1 MEKNYLRNMILVT
14 GGTGLVGSHLLFQL
28 LQNSTETIRAIH
40 RQDSNLEHVLSVFKL
55 YDEEQAEKLF
65 EKIDW
70 VEANILD
77 IPLLSEAF
85 KGITHVYHCAGFIS
99 YDVRDAKIMRRIN
112 IEGTAN
118 VVNLCLHHDIK
129 KLCHV
134 SSIAAIGST
143 INDKPITEDTVWNP
157 ELSHSHYA
165 WSKYGGEMEVW
176 RGSQEGLHVV
186 IVNPGVVIGPGYWK
200 SGSGLLFTKVA
211 NGLKYTPILT
221 TGFVDVFDVVKPMIS
236 LMESDYQKERYIV
249 VSESL
254 RFDSVVSKIA
264 NALQKQPPKKTL
276 ESWMVFMG
284 WAFQSIGHTLFNT
297 KKTITYDSIKGVFSK
312 SVYSNNKLK
321 DALNYNFK
329 LIDESI
335 KDTAAHY

>member
-1 MEKNYLRNMILVT
+1 MILVT

-40 RQDSNLEHVLSVFKL
+40 SQDSNLEHVLSVFKL

-77 IPLLSEAF
+77 IPLLSDAF

-165 WSKYGGEMEVW
+165 WSKYGGEELCKLYSSIYDLNTSICRFYNVYGPNQISKGEMAT
-176 RGSQEGLHVV
+176 
-186 IVNPGVVIGPGYWK
+186 IIGIFEEHYKKNKP
-200 SGSGLLFTKVA
+200 L
-211 NGLKYTPILT
+211 P
-221 TGFVDVFDVVKPMIS
+221 VVKPGSQSRRFTHIQDTIEVCFKAWKENKCRHCSIS
-236 LMESDYQKERYIV
+236 NKKSYSVLDVAKMFNSKIRFLSPRRGERYA
-249 VSESL
+249 S
-254 RFDSVVSKIA
+254 
-264 NALQKQPPKKTL
+264 ALTNMNLSNKVHKLFGKK
-276 ESWMVFMG
+276 
-284 WAFQSIGHTLFNT
+284 
-297 KKTITYDSIKGVFSK
+297 D
-312 SVYSNNKLK
+312 LK
-321 DALNYNFK
+321 DYVQTFINKMDNCL
-329 LIDESI
+329 L
-335 KDTAAHY
+335 